1 MRRLNRHDLRHEELA
16 RAIERIERQRAEHN
30 ADRVPP
36 FESSGAKKAP
46 RERGLSFEGTSNH
59 RICGMIGK

>member
-36 FESSGAKKAP
+36 LSRAAQKEP
-46 RERGLSFEGTSNH
+46 RVERG
-59 RICGMIGK
+59 